1 MLQRYGNGKRLDT
14 TLSKCDEL
22 EYKLYHKHYNKDGNE
37 CITLAYAATLAWIR
51 ESEYP
56 YVRYFKNALH
66 AEKRAREKHQHITN
80 DDVLQLK
87 EDDIYLYPYEC
98 IIDYLPLFSDRKL
111 RALTNRAKQKL
122 KSFEWNYKG
131 IKDYYKQARYKYYY
145 R

>member
-22 EYKLYHKHYNKDGNE
+22 EYKLYHKHYNKDDNE
-37 CITLAYAATLAWIR
+37 CITR
-51 ESEYP
+51 
-56 YVRYFKNALH
+56 
-66 AEKRAREKHQHITN
+66 

-87 EDDIYLYPYEC
+87 DDDIYLYPYEC
-98 IIDYLPLFSDRKL
+98 IIDYLPLFSGRKL
-111 RALTNRAKQKL
+111 RALTDRAKQKL